1 MKQSRRSM
9 LLGACAGIGAL
20 AFGAAWKNAGAVPAE
35 AGAGADK
42 KGEGARVIRIQAK
55 KFEYTPNEIRVKKGE
70 KIMLELT
77 ALDFVHG
84 FNLPDFKIRAD
95 IPPGKATMLA
105 LNPTETGRFTFLC
118 DNFCGDGHEEMNGI
132 LIVE

>member
-9 LLGACAGIGAL
+9 LLGTCAGIGAL
-20 AFGAAWKNAGAVPAE
+20 ACASVWKIAGAAPAGE
-35 AGAGADK
+35 DK
-42 KGEGARVIRIQAK
+42 KDDGARTIKIQAK
-55 KFEYTPNEIRVKKGE
+55 KFEYTPNEIKVKKGE

-84 FNLPDFKIRAD
+84 FNLPDFKIRTD
-95 IPPGKATMLA
+95 IPPGKVTKVA